1 MRYIN
6 LLLTLAGYPH
16 ALNLRVRLPAS
27 RFRVA
32 TLGRLFTHVYASVTK
47 QCNLMP
53 CHGALMTEVTFPL
66 LSEPKPVLD

>member
-6 LLLTLAGYPH
+6 LLLTSAGYPH
-16 ALNLRVRLPAS
+16 ALDLRVRLPAS

-32 TLGRLFTHVYASVTK
+32 TLGKLFTHACASVTK

-53 CHGALMTEVTFPL
+53 CHGAVMTEVTLPL
-66 LSEPKPVLD
+66 LS